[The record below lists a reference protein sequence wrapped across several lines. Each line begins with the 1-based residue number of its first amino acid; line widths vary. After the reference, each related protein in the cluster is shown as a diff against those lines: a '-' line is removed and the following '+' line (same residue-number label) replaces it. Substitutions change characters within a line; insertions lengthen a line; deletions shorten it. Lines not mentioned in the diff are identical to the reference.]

1 MDAKGA
7 TVGEAIKAEVA
18 KAKARGLKPIVYIG
32 AVWCKPCQA
41 VKAARKDPLMVEAL
55 KGAHVMEFDAD
66 EYKSDE
72 LKNLGFRAHIIPA
85 IQHVNAEGRPVGK
98 VIDDDAWG
106 DNTPAEMAPV
116 FKQFVAMAQ

>member
-7 TVGEAIKAEVA
+7 AIGETIKAEVA

-66 EYKSDE
+66 EDKSDE
-72 LKNLGFRAHIIPA
+72 LGSLGFRAHLIPA
-85 IQHVNAEGRPVGK
+85 IQHVNADGRPVGK

-106 DNTPAEMAPV
+106 DDTPAEMAPV
-116 FKQFVAMAQ
+116 FKQFVATAP